1 MKIKKNV
8 MKLSISFVALLLGIM
23 LIGGTLSYLAG
34 VTPSRTN
41 TFTIG
46 SVATELLEPEF
57 KLDGTKIGKNPYV
70 TNVGDVDCIVRM
82 KIEISPEEIEVPL
95 SENPSYKVVNGVQGG
110 MNAEMT
116 SPDAERLWN
125 LGYRFWLNYN
135 TNATQKSSWV
145 YNNADGYWYYQDV
158 LSPAEDTSELFTEVK
173 WLILED
179 GTWKEIQDFD
189 IYIKKEATYAVYYD
203 ESGAQHSSMSGNSNT
218 YNQNN
223 AMNVWTA
230 MEAAGKIF

>member
-1 MKIKKNV
+1 MKNKKNV
-8 MKLSISFVALLLGIM
+8 MKLSVLIAALLLGIM

-46 SVATELLEPEF
+46 SVVTELFEPEF
-57 KLDGTKIGKNPYV
+57 KVEGTKISKNPYV

-82 KIEISPEEIEVPL
+82 KIEISPEEIVVPL
-95 SENPSYKVVNGVQGG
+95 SENPSYINSAG

-116 SPDAERLWN
+116 SEEVSGLWN

-135 TNATQKSSWV
+135 TNATQKASWV
-145 YNNADGYWYYQDV
+145 YNSTDGYWYYQDV
-158 LSPAEDTSELFTEVK
+158 LSPAEDSSELFTEVK
-173 WLILED
+173 WLIIEN

-203 ESGAQHSSMSGNSNT
+203 KSGAQHSSLSNDT
-218 YNQNN
+218 YNQEKAMDVWN
-223 AMNVWTA
+223 AMQV
-230 MEAAGKIF
+230 AGKIF